1 MKKDKIISSIILSIF
16 FIIFSIFNF
25 WEYYDFHKQ
34 KIENKEI
41 YTNNK
46 NILENFDIKNIKQI
60 ENISL
65 KHTPNKDLLDE
76 IVKKIEKSKE
86 KVYIEVYMFTE
97 NRIKTALIKAKKR
110 WIDIKIILEKD
121 PYMAYSINDKT
132 YNELKKNNIDVVWSN
147 TKNYSLNHSKMLIID
162 DEVILSTWNLTYST
176 FTQNRDLFVFI
187 KDEKILNDFLKIFD
201 YDFNWIKNYIENEN
215 IVISPD
221 NSRIKIEKLFE
232 SAKNDIKIYMQYLN
246 DEKMNKKLIELKKK
260 NNLQIQ
266 VVIAETSINNDTTKS
281 LIKAWIEIKKIPK
294 YKMHSKA
301 ILIDNETIFIWSVN
315 FSSYSLDKNR
325 ELWILTKDKQLI
337 MDFLSVFKTDFK

>member
-46 NILENFDIKNIKQI
+46 NTLENFDIKNIKQI

-65 KHTPNKDLLDE
+65 KYTPNKDLLYE

-110 WIDIKIILEKD
+110 WIDVKIILEKD

-132 YNELKKNNIDVVWSN
+132 YNELKKNKIDVVWSN

-176 FTQNRDLFVFI
+176 FTKNRDFFVFI
-187 KDEKILNDFLKIFD
+187 KDDKILNDFLKIFD
-201 YDFNWIKNYIENEN
+201 YDFKWIKNYVENEN

-232 SAKNDIKIYMQYLN
+232 SAKKDIKIYMQYLN
-246 DEKMNKKLIELKKK
+246 DEKINKKLIELKKK

-301 ILIDNETIFIWSVN
+301 ILIDNEIIFIWSVN

-337 MDFLSVFKTDFK
+337 IDFLSVFETDFK

>member
-25 WEYYDFHKQ
+25 GEYYDFHKQ

-110 WIDIKIILEKD
+110 GIDIKIILEKD

-162 DEVILSTWNLTYST
+162 DEVILSTGNLTYST

-201 YDFNWIKNYIENEN
+201 YDFNGIKNYIENEN

-266 VVIAETSINNDTTKS
+266 VVIAETSVNNDITKS
-281 LIKAWIEIKKIPK
+281 LLKAGIEIKKIPK

-301 ILIDNETIFIWSVN
+301 ILIDNETIFIGSVN

-325 ELWILTKDKQLI
+325 ELGILTKDKQLI

>member
-41 YTNNK
+41 YINNK